1 MKRFIFVVLAFLPLV
16 AMAEPLNE
24 RLAEVTA
31 ALKRDE
37 LGVHVI
43 EMQSGNTVFS
53 SQGQKPLIPASVMKA
68 ITAAVALDVL
78 GPEYYFKTEVWV
90 DGRQGGRVA
99 RLFIVGGGDPS
110 LTIES
115 LWLLIRGIRR
125 QGVERIDELFLDTSR
140 YEGRRE
146 RLGPRA
152 YESAASALAFNFNSI
167 GFEVCPGERGQNA
180 RVSVDPPEVSV
191 ELAGNIK
198 TTTKSDSSFSIDP
211 ISSGFQ
217 LGGSLFYKR
226 DCSVVYR
233 SVPDPLLYLEQAFRA
248 LATGL
253 GLQVGKVSQAAPTA
267 KSELL
272 FVHAS
277 KPLRE
282 IVQDMNHY
290 STNFIA
296 EQIVFALGENEEGRL
311 VRSVGLERIRSFLNN
326 AGAPPEIAV
335 ADGSG
340 LDRGNH
346 ITARL
351 LAEVMR
357 SAALHEKYG
366 IEFKNSFSVSRRN
379 GTLKERQFDRGAFVR
394 GKTGT
399 LTGVSS
405 LTGFVQDREGREYV
419 FASLYNGSLPK
430 YRVAELENRIV
441 EAIYSYRP

>member
-1 MKRFIFVVLAFLPLV
+1 
-16 AMAEPLNE
+16 
-24 RLAEVTA
+24 LAEVVG
-31 ALKRDE
+31 ALKREE
-37 LGVHVI
+37 LGVHVV
-43 EMQSGNTVFS
+43 ELQSGNAVFS
-53 SQGQKPLIPASVMKA
+53 SHGQKALIPASVMKA
-68 ITAAVALDVL
+68 VTAAVALDVL
-78 GPEYYFKTEVWV
+78 GPEYNFKTELWV
-90 DGRQGGRVA
+90 DGRQGSRIA
-99 RLFIVGGGDPS
+99 RLFMVGGGDPS

-125 QGVERIDELFLDTSR
+125 QGVERIDELFFDTSR

-180 RVSVDPPEVSV
+180 NVNIDPPEVMV

-198 TTTKSDSSFSIDP
+198 TSTKSDSTFSIDP
-211 ISSGFQ
+211 TPMGFQ
-217 LGGSLFYKR
+217 LGGSVFHKK

-233 SVPDPLLYLEQAFRA
+233 SVPDPLMYLEQAFRA
-248 LATGL
+248 LAAGL
-253 GLQVGKVSQAAPTA
+253 GLQVGQVSQAAPTA

-311 VRSVGLERIRSFLNN
+311 VRSLGLERIRSFLNK

-340 LDRGNH
+340 LDRGNQL
-346 ITARL
+346 TASL
-351 LAEVMR
+351 LAGVMR
-357 SAALHEKYG
+357 TAALHEKYG

-379 GTLKERQFDRGAFVR
+379 GTLRERQFDRGAFVR

-419 FASLYNGSLPK
+419 FASLYNGGLPK
-430 YRVAELENRIV
+430 YRVVELENRIV
-441 EAIYSYRP
+441 EVIYSYRP